1 MNNILS
7 IFNKETKINIFGII
21 LVSILPAALLS
32 RSAILNTLI
41 LIINFFFLFLIYRE
55 KKFNFFNN
63 KYFYALLIFWI
74 SLLIN
79 SIFSANILISLERAF
94 GFIRFIILVFAI
106 KYLLTLENS
115 KYQKI
120 IFLTWLII
128 FIVTTL
134 DLIFESIF
142 GFNLL
147 GYVSYMPG
155 RLAGFLNKE
164 LKIGHFYSAFMLIVV
179 STYYNLSKKHIS
191 TYLIIFLFLII
202 SFLIGE
208 RANFLR
214 TLIITTIFIFL
225 FEKGKLNK
233 KIIIITFLVI
243 TLGLIINFTDKYK
256 TRFWEQFLRPLTK
269 TSYENYI
276 LNSQYGAHYDT
287 ANQIFKNNIIF
298 GVGLKNYRNESE
310 KSTYENKKF
319 SETDSRWATHPHQIH
334 WEFLSETGLFGY
346 SIFIFFF
353 VFVIVSNIRSL
364 IIKFNIYQLSSML
377 FIIASILPL
386 IPSGSFFTTYGA
398 TLFWINFAVMI
409 SYKKNKN

>member
-79 SIFSANILISLERAF
+79 SIFSTNILISLERAF

-106 KYLLTLENS
+106 KYFLTLENS

-233 KIIIITFLVI
+233 KIIIITFSVI
-243 TLGLIINFTDKYK
+243 TLGLIINFTEKYK

-269 TSYENYI
+269 TNYENFI
-276 LNSQYGAHYDT
+276 LSSQYGAHYDT

-319 SETDSRWATHPHQIH
+319 SETDARWATHPHQIH

-353 VFVIVSNIRSL
+353 TFVIVSNIRSL

-409 SYKKNKN
+409 SYKKNEN